1 MDLRENYY
9 NLNEIVRVVLTPV
22 ANITLS
28 LSFVSLMILVLIPYS
43 GIWDWKGRLGYLL
56 CT

>member
-9 NLNEIVRVVLTPV
+9 NLNEIVRVVLIPV

-28 LSFVSLMILVLIPYS
+28 LSFVSLMILVLIPYP
-43 GIWDWKGRLGYLL
+43 GI
-56 CT
+56 